1 MKKIRI
7 LLLTVITLV
16 FLQSAYSQTPL
27 KLNLTAGANV
37 PMGDFKEVYKGG
49 LSVEGGVFYSLP
61 FVGIDLTFTAG
72 YNGFTFKNDYFTNLV
87 QTKLGVGVD
96 GFAPSWTATDVPI
109 MIGAKYNLPLL
120 PYSPYV
126 WGEVGVHFLSFKD
139 RLTGKMTGNNNNPS
153 TIIWA
158 NSVES
163 GSETSFGYAIGAG
176 VTIPLVPKI
185 AIDLNIKYN
194 GNGGIYSKQFQVHI
208 TDPKDFINPELKN
221 MSYLT
226 ARVGLLV
233 TL

>member
-1 MKKIRI
+1 MKNFRI
-7 LLLTVITLV
+7 LLLTIFTLV
-16 FLQSAYSQTPL
+16 FLQSAFSQTPI

-37 PMGDFKEVYKGG
+37 PMGDFKKIYKNGLSIEGG
-49 LSVEGGVFYSLP
+49 LFYSIPLT
-61 FVGIDLTFTAG
+61 GIDLTLTAG
-72 YNGFTFKNDYFTNLV
+72 YNGFTYKNDYFTNLV
-87 QTKLGVGVD
+87 QSKLFVSVD
-96 GFAPSWTATDVPI
+96 GFNPLWTATDVPV

-120 PYSPYV
+120 PYSPYL

-139 RLTGKMTGNNNNPS
+139 RLTGKMTGNMNNPT
-153 TIIWA
+153 TINWA

-163 GSETSFGYAIGAG
+163 GSETAIGYAIGAG

-194 GNGGIYSKQFQVHI
+194 SNGGIFSKQFQVHI
-208 TDPKDFINPELKN
+208 TDPIDFINPELKN